1 MRLRRPKA
9 QPDTDKPI
17 NKISSLKRIKSKNNS
32 MNNTTASQPEVINK
46 VKQTLSRHIL
56 ADGFDFVMDLEKS
69 QGSWIHDSLTGKNY
83 LDMFSM
89 FGSASIG
96 YNHPYLVQHQ
106 NWLGKMAINKPTL
119 ADVYSEEYA
128 EFMEVFERVAI
139 PEHLQY
145 AFFISGGTLAV
156 ENAMKACFDWK
167 TRKNFEKDINV
178 EGDICIHFRQAF
190 HGRSGYT
197 LSLTN
202 TSDPRK
208 YQYFP
213 KFDWPR
219 IINPHLTFP
228 ITEEN
233 LEETIKNEQLALLN
247 IEEAILSSPN
257 RVACIIIEPIQAE
270 GGDHHFRDEFF
281 RGLRDLCDQN
291 EVLLI
296 FDEVQTGIGI
306 TGKMWAFEHF
316 TAKPDIIA
324 FGKKTQVCGVLA
336 NKEKFDEIPNNV
348 FRESSR
354 INSTFGGNFIDM
366 MRFKLILEVIEKE
379 NLCQN
384 AETVGSYLL
393 NGLQQLAKKYPDV
406 ISNPR
411 GRGLMC
417 AFDLPDGAQRDR
429 MREILYE
436 DHLIILPCGDQSLR
450 FRPHLNVSQEEIQI
464 ALDKIEKLV
473 SNH

>member
-1 MRLRRPKA
+1 MNDAIASHP
-9 QPDTDKPI
+9 QVTDK
-17 NKISSLKRIKSKNNS
+17 
-32 MNNTTASQPEVINK
+32 
-46 VKQTLSRHIL
+46 VKATLAKHIL

-69 QGSWIHDSLTGKNY
+69 HGSWIHDKLSGTDY

-89 FGSASIG
+89 FASASIG
-96 YNHPYLVQHQ
+96 YNHPYLVKNQD
-106 NWLGKMAINKPTL
+106 WLGKMAINKPTL

-128 EFMEVFERVAI
+128 EFMETFARVAI

-167 TRKNFEKDINV
+167 TRKNFEKELDT

-219 IINPHLTFP
+219 ILNPHLNFP

-233 LEETIKNEQLALLN
+233 LEETIKNENLALLN
-247 IEEAILSSPN
+247 IEEAILSNPN

-281 RGLRDLCDQN
+281 QGLRKLCDEN

-316 TAKPDIIA
+316 TAKPDIIS

-336 NKEKFDEIPNNV
+336 NKEKFDEVPNNV

-366 MRFKLILEVIEKE
+366 MRLKLILEVIENE
-379 NLCQN
+379 NLVEN
-384 AETVGSYLL
+384 AKNVGTYLL
-393 NGLQQLAKKYPDV
+393 NGLKNLEAKYPNV
-406 ISNPR
+406 ISGAR

-417 AFDLPDGAQRDR
+417 AINLPTGADRDR
-429 MREILYE
+429 MREELYKE
-436 DHLIILPCGDQSLR
+436 NVIILSCGDNSIR
-450 FRPHLNVSQEEIQI
+450 FRPHLNVSEEEIQI
-464 ALDKIEKLV
+464 VLDKIEKIIEGGF
-473 SNH
+473 

>member
-1 MRLRRPKA
+1 MNDAIATHP
-9 QPDTDKPI
+9 QPT
-17 NKISSLKRIKSKNNS
+17 N
-32 MNNTTASQPEVINK
+32 EVK
-46 VKQTLSRHIL
+46 KTLSRHML

-69 QGSWIHDSLTGKNY
+69 HGSWIHDRLTGKEF

-96 YNHPYLVQHQ
+96 YNHPYIVEHTA
-106 NWLGKMAINKPTL
+106 WLGKMAINKPTL
-119 ADVYSEEYA
+119 ADVYSQEFA
-128 EFMEVFERVAI
+128 DFMEVFERVAI
-139 PEHLQY
+139 PTELQY

-167 TRKNFEKDINV
+167 TRKNFEKGIDT
-178 EGDICIHFRQAF
+178 EGDICIHFKQAF

-219 IINPHLTFP
+219 IINPYLKFP
-228 ITEEN
+228 ITDEN
-233 LEETIKNEQLALLN
+233 LQETIQNENLALLQ
-247 IEEAILSSPN
+247 IQEAILSNPN

-270 GGDHHFRDEFF
+270 GGDNHFRDEFF
-281 RGLRDLCDQN
+281 VGLRQICDEN

-296 FDEVQTGIGI
+296 FDEVQTGIAL
-306 TGKMWAFEHF
+306 TGKMWAFQHF
-316 TAKPDIIA
+316 SVVPDVIS
-324 FGKKTQVCGVLA
+324 FGKKTQVCGILA
-336 NKEKFDEIPNNV
+336 NKEKFDEVPNNV

-379 NLCQN
+379 NLIEN
-384 AETVGSYLL
+384 ATTVGNYLL
-393 NGLQQLAKKYPDV
+393 NGLKDLEQQFPDV
-406 ISNPR
+406 ISNAR

-417 AFDLPDGAQRDR
+417 AVDLPSGENRDKLREVLYDDGVIVLA
-429 MREILYE
+429 
-436 DHLIILPCGDQSLR
+436 CGDHSIR
-450 FRPHLNVSQEEIQI
+450 FRPHLNVSEEEIQI
-464 ALDKIEKLV
+464 ALDKIAANLHKIEVNNGCQEK
-473 SNH
+473 NF

>member
-1 MRLRRPKA
+1 MNDAIASHPK
-9 QPDTDKPI
+9 PT
-17 NKISSLKRIKSKNNS
+17 NR
-32 MNNTTASQPEVINK
+32 
-46 VKQTLSRHIL
+46 VKEILSRHIL
-56 ADGFDFVMDLEKS
+56 ADGFDFVMDFEKS
-69 QGSWIHDSLTGKNY
+69 HGSWIHDKISGEDY

-89 FGSASIG
+89 FASASIG
-96 YNHPYLVQHQ
+96 YNHPYLVQKSD
-106 NWLGKMAINKPTL
+106 WLGKMAINKPTL

-128 EFMEVFERVAI
+128 DFMEVFERVAI

-145 AFFISGGTLAV
+145 AFFVSGGTLAV

-167 TRKNFEKDINV
+167 TRKNFDKGIDKEA
-178 EGDICIHFRQAF
+178 GICIHFQQAF

-202 TSDPRK
+202 TADPRK
-208 YQYFP
+208 HQYFP

-219 IINPHLTFP
+219 ILNPHLTFP
-228 ITEEN
+228 ITEDN

-247 IEEAILSSPN
+247 IQQAIITNPDE
-257 RVACIIIEPIQAE
+257 VACIIIEPIQAE

-281 RGLRDLCDQN
+281 QGLRKLCDEN

-316 TAKPDIIA
+316 TAKPDIIS
-324 FGKKTQVCGVLA
+324 FGKKTQVCGILA

-366 MRFKLILEVIEKE
+366 LRLQLILEVIEKE
-379 NLCQN
+379 NLVQN
-384 AETVGSYLL
+384 AETIGKYLL
-393 NGLQQLAKKYPDV
+393 QKLVELSQKFPNK
-406 ISNPR
+406 ISNAR
-411 GRGLMC
+411 GKGLMC
-417 AFDLPDGAQRDR
+417 AIDLPSTEERNQMQEA
-429 MREILYE
+429 LYKE
-436 DHLIILPCGDQSLR
+436 KVIILSCGEKSIR
-450 FRPHLNVSQEEIQI
+450 FRPHLNVSETEIDI
-464 ALDKIEKLV
+464 AINKIEKIITEQ
-473 SNH
+473 

>member
-1 MRLRRPKA
+1 
-9 QPDTDKPI
+9 
-17 NKISSLKRIKSKNNS
+17 
-32 MNNTTASQPEVINK
+32 MNDAIASHPQVTNK
-46 VKQTLSRHIL
+46 VKATLAKHIL

-69 QGSWIHDSLTGKNY
+69 HGSWIHDKLSGTDY

-89 FGSASIG
+89 FASASIG
-96 YNHPYLVQHQ
+96 YNHPYLVKNQD
-106 NWLGKMAINKPTL
+106 WMGKMAINKPTL

-128 EFMEVFERVAI
+128 EFMETFARIAI

-167 TRKNFEKDINV
+167 TRKNFEKELDT

-219 IINPHLTFP
+219 ILNPHLNFP

-233 LEETIKNEQLALLN
+233 LEETIKNENLALLN
-247 IEEAILSSPN
+247 IEEAILSNPN

-281 RGLRDLCDQN
+281 QGLRKLCDEN

-316 TAKPDIIA
+316 TAKPDIIS

-336 NKEKFDEIPNNV
+336 NKEKFDEVPNNV

-366 MRFKLILEVIEKE
+366 MRLKLILEVIENE
-379 NLCQN
+379 NLVEN
-384 AETVGSYLL
+384 AKNVGTYLL
-393 NGLQQLAKKYPDV
+393 NGLKNLEAKYPNV
-406 ISNPR
+406 ISGAR

-417 AFDLPDGAQRDR
+417 AINLPTGADRDR
-429 MREILYE
+429 MREELYKE
-436 DHLIILPCGDQSLR
+436 NVIILSCGDNSIR
-450 FRPHLNVSQEEIQI
+450 FRPHLNVSEEEIQI
-464 ALDKIEKLV
+464 VLDKIEKIIEGGF
-473 SNH
+473 